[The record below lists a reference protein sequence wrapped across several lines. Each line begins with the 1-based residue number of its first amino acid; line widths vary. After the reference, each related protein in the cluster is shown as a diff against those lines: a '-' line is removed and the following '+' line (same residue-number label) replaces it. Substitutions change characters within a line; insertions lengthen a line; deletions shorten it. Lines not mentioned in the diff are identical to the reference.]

1 MGSKLKSGK
10 YTGSYRGVKTVLLYN
25 DRDFITA
32 FMGVRTIMC
41 FVKTTG
47 AFIEVKRKDV
57 WNISKTREM
66 VYYLTKEIFV
76 NNRSVMVIV

>member
-47 AFIEVKRKDV
+47 GFIEVKRKDV
-57 WNISKTREM
+57 WDLAKTREI
-66 VYYLTKEIFV
+66 VYYITKDIFA
-76 NNRSVMVIV
+76 NKRSVMVIV